1 MNNKKLISNI
11 LLLSAAL
18 IWGVSFVFQRKGM
31 EYIEPLTFAASRL
44 VLAALSVAVLAFVM
58 DLRDRRRPDF
68 EPKTGEEA
76 RNYKKNTVLGGVL
89 AGLCLV
95 GAGAFQQM
103 GVVYTTAGKAGFI
116 TTLYMMLV
124 PIINFAVFRKK
135 SPLQTWVG
143 VVLGVIGLYLLCMT
157 DKSFSLTKGDTL
169 VMICS
174 IFFALHIL
182 TCDHFVDKGNPVKIS
197 AIQFITA
204 CVCTWV
210 LAFLFEEPTWAK
222 ILSAMVPIAYCGIM
236 SGGVGYTFQIL
247 AQKNTDPTI
256 AALLLSLESVFA
268 VIAGAIMLKEMM
280 STRELLGCLVMFV
293 AIILVQI
300 PLPSKKTK
308 KENA

>member
-31 EYIEPLTFAASRL
+31 EYIEPLTFAAARL
-44 VLAALSVAVLAFVM
+44 VLAALAVWLMAAVLGA
-58 DLRDRRRPDF
+58 REKSSPDYV
-68 EPKTGEEA
+68 PKSGEEA
-76 RNYKKNTVLGGVL
+76 KEYKKNTILGGVL

-124 PIINFAVFRKK
+124 PIINFLAFRKK
-135 SPLQTWVG
+135 STLQVWVG

-157 DKSFSLTKGDTL
+157 DKNFSLSKGDAL
-169 VMICS
+169 VLTCS

-182 TCDHFVDKGNPVKIS
+182 TCDHFVDRGDPVKIS
-197 AIQFITA
+197 AIQFTTA
-204 CVCTWV
+204 CLCTWV
-210 LAFLFEEPTWAK
+210 LAFLFEDPTWAK
-222 ILSAMVPIAYCGIM
+222 ILSAMVPIAYCGVM
-236 SGGVGYTFQIL
+236 SGGVAYTFQIL

-280 STRELLGCLVMFV
+280 SVRELLGCAVMFA

-300 PLPSKKTK
+300 PLPSRKKD
-308 KENA
+308 NA

>member
-1 MNNKKLISNI
+1 MNKKLLSNI

-31 EYIEPLTFAASRL
+31 EYIEPLTFAAARL
-44 VLAALSVAVLAFVM
+44 VLAALAVWLMAAVLGA
-58 DLRDRRRPDF
+58 REKKSPDYV
-68 EPKTGEEA
+68 PKGGEEA
-76 RNYKKNTVLGGVL
+76 REYKKNTVLGGVL

-116 TTLYMMLV
+116 TALYMMLV
-124 PIINFAVFRKK
+124 PVINFLVFRKK
-135 SPLQTWVG
+135 STLQVWIG
-143 VVLGVIGLYLLCMT
+143 VILGVAGLYLLCMT
-157 DKSFSLTKGDTL
+157 DKSFSLTKGDAL
-169 VMICS
+169 VLTCS

-182 TCDHFVDKGNPVKIS
+182 TCDHFVDKGDPVKIS
-197 AIQFITA
+197 AIQFTTA
-204 CVCTWV
+204 CLCTWV

-222 ILSAMVPIAYCGIM
+222 ILSALVPIAYCGVM
-236 SGGVGYTFQIL
+236 SGGVAYTFQLL
-247 AQKNTDPTI
+247 AQKNTEPAI

-280 STRELLGCLVMFV
+280 SPRELLGCLIMFI

-300 PLPSKKTK
+300 PLPGRKGKQ
-308 KENA
+308 

>member
-31 EYIEPLTFAASRL
+31 EYIEPLTFAAARL
-44 VLAALSVAVLAFVM
+44 VLAALAVWLMAAVLGA
-58 DLRDRRRPDF
+58 REKSSPDYA
-68 EPKTGEEA
+68 PKSGDEA
-76 RNYKKNTVLGGVL
+76 KEYKKNTILGGVL

-124 PIINFAVFRKK
+124 PIINFLAFRKK
-135 SPLQTWVG
+135 STLQVWVG

-157 DKSFSLTKGDTL
+157 DKNFSLSKGDAL
-169 VMICS
+169 VLTCS

-182 TCDHFVDKGNPVKIS
+182 TCDHFVDRGDPVKIS
-197 AIQFITA
+197 AIQFTTA
-204 CVCTWV
+204 CLCTWV
-210 LAFLFEEPTWAK
+210 LAFLFEDPTWAK
-222 ILSAMVPIAYCGIM
+222 ILSAMVPIAYCGVM
-236 SGGVGYTFQIL
+236 SGGVAYTFQIL

-280 STRELLGCLVMFV
+280 SVRELLGCAVMFA

-300 PLPSKKTK
+300 PLPSRKKD
-308 KENA
+308 NA